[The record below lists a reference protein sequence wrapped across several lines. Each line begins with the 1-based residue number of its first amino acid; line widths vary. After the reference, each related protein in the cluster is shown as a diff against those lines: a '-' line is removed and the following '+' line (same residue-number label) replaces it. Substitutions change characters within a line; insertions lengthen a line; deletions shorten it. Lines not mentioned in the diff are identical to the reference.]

1 MKTNY
6 GKFKVGDSVKLIKPV
21 KTDSDK
27 FETGTKFTIT
37 SFPPKTF
44 LQSNLKSN
52 LYFVCG
58 KTKEGKIVRCEI
70 IEIAKF

>member
-1 MKTNY
+1 MKTTY

-52 LYFVCG
+52 S
-58 KTKEGKIVRCEI
+58 KIWS
-70 IEIAKF
+70 